1 MSASIH
7 TSRALHR
14 VAATLFLGVTA
25 WSSAGAQVRAP
36 EPMPRQVEGTRLQT
50 PPPPPAHVRPAL
62 TDPRVRQAQDR
73 LDTRRRVIESDRQHE
88 QRLQTLGATPQA
100 RETELAASRLREAD
114 ARRDAA
120 LLREREAAV
129 REARARELVDPPR
142 R

>member
-1 MSASIH
+1 MSRH
-7 TSRALHR
+7 MHVFRHPYRA
-14 VAATLFLGVTA
+14 AAVLILGIGA
-25 WSSAGAQVRAP
+25 WSAGAAQVRAP
-36 EPMPRQVEGTRLQT
+36 EPMPRQVEGARLQT

-73 LDTRRRVIESDRQHE
+73 LDTRRRVIQSDRQHE
-88 QRLQTLGATPQA
+88 QRLQRLGATPQVSEA
-100 RETELAASRLREAD
+100 ELAASRLREAD